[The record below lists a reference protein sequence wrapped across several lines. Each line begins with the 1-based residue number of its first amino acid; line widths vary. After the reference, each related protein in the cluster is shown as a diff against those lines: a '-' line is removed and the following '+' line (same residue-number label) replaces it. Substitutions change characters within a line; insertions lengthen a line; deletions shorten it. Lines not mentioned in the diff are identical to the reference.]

1 MSKITIDISNIE
13 TRGDI
18 QDILSSG
25 FEFPEYYGRN
35 LDAFNDCF
43 AEFVIKASK
52 EEEVTE
58 IELVGF
64 DSLPEKFEK
73 YGQHIIEIMEKNIR
87 EYDCDKI
94 SIVRE

>member
-1 MSKITIDISNIE
+1 MSKITIDVSNIE

-18 QDILSSG
+18 QDILSAG
-25 FEFPEYYGRN
+25 FEFPEYYGSN

-43 AEFVIKASK
+43 AEFVISASK
-52 EEEVTE
+52 CEEVTE
-58 IELVGF
+58 VELVGF

-94 SIVRE
+94 SIVKV